1 MRLIDAEYRVE
12 GGKRTR
18 VLQEEFGIGPT
29 PGQDAQLDG
38 VTLKTLRR

>member
-1 MRLIDAEYRVE
+1 MRLIGAKCQMERGERNRVF
-12 GGKRTR
+12 
-18 VLQEEFGIGPT
+18 QEEFVIGPT

>member
-1 MRLIDAEYRVE
+1 MHPIGAKCRVE
-12 GGKRTR
+12 RGKRNR
-18 VLQEEFGIGPT
+18 VFQEEFGIEPT